1 MMFKRKIYL
10 VEWKDIMDG
19 YNSDIIKAR
28 DPASAWSKIKRQW
41 PTWSASVLKITLYE
55 EDKQ

>member
-1 MMFKRKIYL
+1 MIFKRKIYL

-28 DPASAWSKIKRQW
+28 DPANAWSKIKRRW
-41 PTWSASVLKITLYE
+41 PTWAASVLKITLYQE
-55 EDKQ
+55 E